1 MVVIIDW
8 FYQRLLLL
16 TYILLTSLS
25 QSCLQEF
32 RHPWLLHRCMGDL
45 TIIKN
50 PHYNVAVR
58 CYWPWRKT
66 HSHYH
71 QRLQVF
77 FLKHNFIISAKIW
90 INSIFTSVSYILSH
104 VKSGFRNYS
113 VALDCCV
120 REMGIRIMLL
130 PYGLVLT
137 IYSEIYLVY
146 IKIQYSSDVSISHE
160 KCHLVHKGILFTQV
174 ASPCPL
180 FTWVHGLF

>member
-1 MVVIIDW
+1 
-8 FYQRLLLL
+8 
-16 TYILLTSLS
+16 
-25 QSCLQEF
+25 
-32 RHPWLLHRCMGDL
+32 MGDL

-120 REMGIRIMLL
+120 REMGIWIMLL

-137 IYSEIYLVY
+137 IYPIYSEIHLVY

-174 ASPCPL
+174 PMPIIHLSAWPFLIVYMVYLHLHWVVLNCGTVFPVHSHILWPL
-180 FTWVHGLF
+180 NSC

>member
-1 MVVIIDW
+1 MSSRKWWSSAWEKNVGNW
-8 FYQRLLLL
+8 TFELGL
-16 TYILLTSLS
+16 TQTHNGGHYWLILPEATVA
-25 QSCLQEF
+25 
-32 RHPWLLHRCMGDL
+32 WLYWLHYPNHVYKNSDILDYSIVHRCMGDL

-77 FLKHNFIISAKIW
+77 FLKHNFIKSAKIW

-120 REMGIRIMLL
+120 REMGIWIMLL

-137 IYSEIYLVY
+137 IYPIYSEIHLVY
-146 IKIQYSSDVSISHE
+146 IKIQ
-160 KCHLVHKGILFTQV
+160 
-174 ASPCPL
+174 
-180 FTWVHGLF
+180 

>member
-120 REMGIRIMLL
+120 REMGIYHMA
-130 PYGLVLT
+130 
-137 IYSEIYLVY
+137 
-146 IKIQYSSDVSISHE
+146 
-160 KCHLVHKGILFTQV
+160 LF
-174 ASPCPL
+174 
-180 FTWVHGLF
+180 

>member
-120 REMGIRIMLL
+120 REMGIQFM
-130 PYGLVLT
+130 Y
-137 IYSEIYLVY
+137 Y
-146 IKIQYSSDVSISHE
+146 HMA
-160 KCHLVHKGILFTQV
+160 LF
-174 ASPCPL
+174 
-180 FTWVHGLF
+180 